1 MSGEDV
7 NEDASYLLVIK
18 VVPIDAGSVA
28 LLKAHF
34 ADEDVAHSK
43 AFTGVE
49 TLAIIGK
56 FTAQSL
62 ANVLA
67 WFKQHEQRFA
77 EATIEIGGEKVLIKG
92 YSLEDVTDFLKS
104 GVVHKLLRDLKQK

>member
-62 ANVLA
+62 LGSNSMSSASQKQRLRLA
-67 WFKQHEQRFA
+67 
-77 EATIEIGGEKVLIKG
+77 EKR
-92 YSLEDVTDFLKS
+92 S
-104 GVVHKLLRDLKQK
+104 